1 MSPRVL
7 KEELADLQ
15 EITLVYDTHCADIQ
29 ITARS
34 SIQQRLW
41 DLFDLS
47 TVENALTGHNSAAY
61 PTPKP

>member
-1 MSPRVL
+1 
-7 KEELADLQ
+7 LQ
-15 EITLVYDTHCADIQ
+15 EITLVYDTHSADIQ

-47 TVENALTGHNSAAY
+47 TVENALTGHNSS
-61 PTPKP
+61 THPKPQT